1 MDNYNPNDFNPYE
14 NPEKQQ
20 HFQNGEPSPSWNQP
34 QARPLPQANY
44 FEMAAWACGIG
55 AIFSCLSIYGPFVLG
70 SLAILFALLSRGG
83 QMTMSK
89 KARQGLLLGTA
100 GMILTIV
107 IFVAAW
113 QFALKEYGSIEGIVR
128 AFCDMYG
135 YDFEE
140 LYGELFSQYEF
151 LQQ

>member
-14 NPEKQQ
+14 NPES
-20 HFQNGEPSPSWNQP
+20 NRRNVSPWNQQ
-34 QARPLPQANY
+34 QARPLPAANY
-44 FEMAAWACGIG
+44 FELAAWACGIG
-55 AIFSCLSIYGPFVLG
+55 SIFSCLTFYGPFILG

-89 KARQGLLLGTA
+89 KAKQGLFFGIA
-100 GMILTIV
+100 AMILTIV
-107 IFVAAW
+107 IFVASF
-113 QFALKEYGSIEGIVR
+113 QFALEEYGSIEGIVR
-128 AFCDMYG
+128 EFCEMNG

-140 LYGELFSQYEF
+140 LYGDIFSQYDF